1 MPIPAP
7 EPPVLMRKAHYEV
20 TLVQRA
26 AGGGAYTA
34 EREIAERGLRAVEL
48 SDQDVTSAI
57 ERADRYFKDVL
68 KITDSTSTRIPGNRA
83 KQ

>member
-1 MPIPAP
+1 MPIPASLGAFL
-7 EPPVLMRKAHYEV
+7 VRKAHYEV

-34 EREIAERGLRAVEL
+34 EREIAERGLCTAEL

>member
-1 MPIPAP
+1 
-7 EPPVLMRKAHYEV
+7 MRKAHYEV
-20 TLVQRA
+20 ALVQRA

-34 EREIAERGLRAVEL
+34 EL

-68 KITDSTSTRIPGNRA
+68 KVTDSTSTRIPGNRA